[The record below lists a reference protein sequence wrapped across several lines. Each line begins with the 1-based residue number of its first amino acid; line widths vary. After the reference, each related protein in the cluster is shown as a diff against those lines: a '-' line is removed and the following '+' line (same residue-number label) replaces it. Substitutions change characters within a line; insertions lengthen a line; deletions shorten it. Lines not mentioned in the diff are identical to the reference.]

1 VFFSLR
7 DAYDYLC
14 NHTKITLIIHGVNE
28 ILSTFFVILRAKK
41 WRLTQSNSSLPV
53 IPAGSG
59 SVTAAETTD
68 LLDET
73 RQLIA
78 IFTTIDENAK
88 G

>member
-1 VFFSLR
+1 
-7 DAYDYLC
+7 
-14 NHTKITLIIHGVNE
+14 
-28 ILSTFFVILRAKK
+28 
-41 WRLTQSNSSLPV
+41 LPV
-53 IPAGSG
+53 IPTGSG
-59 SVTAAETTD
+59 SVPAAETTD